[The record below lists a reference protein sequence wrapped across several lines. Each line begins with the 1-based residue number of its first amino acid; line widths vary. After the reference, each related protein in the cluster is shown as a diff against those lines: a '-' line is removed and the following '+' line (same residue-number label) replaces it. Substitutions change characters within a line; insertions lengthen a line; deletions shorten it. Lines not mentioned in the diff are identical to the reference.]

1 MLYIDRNSYK
11 REVNHSQMARGPSLV
26 GLYAWAECMPSVRLG
41 MEHGACLSSV
51 ILGKQAPHV
60 NNWFLRPVVCR
71 ALPHSAYAAPLL
83 DGRIRLT
90 ICWAPVVPAW
100 YTPCLWSIFVWR
112 VFSCPLLSKC
122 MPRGFYEGGFPS
134 VPSIECRAYR
144 ELAGFGC

>member
-1 MLYIDRNSYK
+1 VLATILVPMYKMFNIDWALELYDEDTTKNEVADVHVQLYIMVYVDQNSYK

-90 ICWAPVVPAW
+90 IC
-100 YTPCLWSIFVWR
+100 
-112 VFSCPLLSKC
+112 
-122 MPRGFYEGGFPS
+122 
-134 VPSIECRAYR
+134 
-144 ELAGFGC
+144 